1 MGTTLT
7 GTTPQDTYDSLIK
20 VTDNG
25 PIGATPKY
33 LSDGLGTDS
42 SLALSTKNILIG
54 TTTAVVN
61 YGRELVVDATALTSE
76 PEAFL
81 ALKGNRVSG
90 NIAAVP
96 FYNGAEQVG
105 SITMQAEGNM
115 RLLTGTT
122 TANTSEKV
130 RITSAGQVAIGTS
143 SPASF
148 SDGFVSLQVKNAA
161 NNISANG
168 GSYLEIT
175 QNANF
180 DSGWKYV
187 GSAAASR
194 YEQGVGGHYFF
205 TAPSGTAGNAVTFSE
220 RVRIDSD
227 GLKFNGDTAAA
238 NALDDYEE
246 GTWTATLTDG
256 TVSKTSTAEYT
267 KIGRQVF
274 IRGGISNAEDPSSF
288 TGDVYIT
295 GVPFVPTASTSMYGF
310 NNYMSTATIFVPYL
324 ESNQVIRFYK
334 VGAANADNTQIQGSD
349 LEFYTDIYFAG
360 TFTV

>member
-61 YGRELVVDATALTSE
+61 YGRELTVDATALTSE

-96 FYNGAEQVG
+96 FYNGAQQVG

-130 RITSAGQVAIGTS
+130 RITADGKVGIGTTSPIGKLHIEGVS
-143 SPASF
+143 SGQGIRFNHSASNSFIF
-148 SDGFVSLQVKNAA
+148 ST
-161 NNISANG
+161 ISNG
-168 GSYLEIT
+168 NPI
-175 QNANF
+175 AF
-180 DSGWKYV
+180 DNLSGDLAIYT
-187 GSAAASR
+187 
-194 YEQGVGGHYFF
+194 GG
-205 TAPSGTAGNAVTFSE
+205 AERIRVLSSG
-220 RVRIDSD
+220 
-227 GLKFNGDTAAA
+227 GLTFNGDTAAA

-246 GTWTATLTDG
+246 GTWTMG
-256 TVSKTSTAEYT
+256 VSFGGGSTGITYSNRTGRYT
-267 KIGRQVF
+267 KVGNMVTVVGYIEMSNKGTSFDAARVTGLPFTIGS
-274 IRGGISNAEDPSSF
+274 GNTNYSSPSLRLNKITF
-288 TGDVYIT
+288 ANQYTGFGEPNNTTILLVEQT
-295 GVPFVPTASTSMYGF
+295 EAGVETTLNDTNFANNSEVILTYTYFV
-310 NNYMSTATIFVPYL
+310 
-324 ESNQVIRFYK
+324 
-334 VGAANADNTQIQGSD
+334 
-349 LEFYTDIYFAG
+349 
-360 TFTV
+360 

>member
-42 SLALSTKNILIG
+42 SLALSTKNVLIG

-61 YGRELVVDATALTSE
+61 FGRELTVDATALASE

-105 SITMQAEGNM
+105 SIVMQAEGNM

-130 RITSAGQVAIGTS
+130 RITAAGDVGIGTS
-143 SPASF
+143 TPAAKLQAIGDISATNGVLNTNANSRNVNLHPNADF
-148 SDGFVSLQVKNAA
+148 GNGENPTIQVTTNHSLQFAT
-161 NNISANG
+161 NNTLRASVTANG
-168 GSYLEIT
+168 LCFGS
-175 QNANF
+175 
-180 DSGWKYV
+180 
-187 GSAAASR
+187 
-194 YEQGVGGHYFF
+194 
-205 TAPSGTAGNAVTFSE
+205 
-220 RVRIDSD
+220 
-227 GLKFNGDTAAA
+227 DTAAA

-246 GTWTATLTDG
+246 GTWTMGIAFDG
-256 TVSKTSTAEYT
+256 ASVGVTYSLNTGTYT
-267 KIGRQVF
+267 KIGRQVTVNGVIVLTSKGSSTGSASVTGLPF
-274 IRGGISNAEDPSSF
+274 TIANTTSNYASASLRLKTIAFTNQFQGFGEVNTTKITLEDISALG
-288 TGDVYIT
+288 TIT
-295 GVPFVPTASTSMYGF
+295 D
-310 NNYMSTATIFVPYL
+310 L
-324 ESNQVIRFYK
+324 
-334 VGAANADNTQIQGSD
+334 ANTNFADNSQVM
-349 LEFYTDIYFAG
+349 LNYTYF
-360 TFTV
+360 V

>member
-33 LSDGLGTDS
+33 VSDGLGTDS

-61 YGRELVVDATALTSE
+61 YGRELTVDATALTSE

-96 FYNGAEQVG
+96 FYNGAQQVG

-130 RITSAGQVAIGTS
+130 RITSTGNVGIGTS
-143 SPASF
+143 SPDIFGRFYTRS
-148 SDGFVSLQVKNAA
+148 
-161 NNISANG
+161 
-168 GSYLEIT
+168 
-175 QNANF
+175 
-180 DSGWKYV
+180 V
-187 GSAAASR
+187 G
-194 YEQGVGGHYFF
+194 
-205 TAPSGTAGNAVTFSE
+205 
-220 RVRIDSD
+220 IDSSGISKIQINGTTYSGID
-227 GLKFNGDTAAA
+227 LGSGGTRRAEINADAAGVDIATIGSIPLRLYTNGVNRISVTDNGLTFNGDTAAA

-246 GTWTATLTDG
+246 GTWTMAAAPTASGTITLDG
-256 TVSKTSTAEYT
+256 AVNAGSYT
-267 KIGRQVF
+267 KIGRQVTVTGLAEVSAVSSPVGTSVAISGLPF
-274 IRGGISNAEDPSSF
+274 PIAARALDYDSRIGGSVTVASGGTVLPRAIVATEGNSSF
-288 TGDVYIT
+288 SI
-295 GVPFVPTASTSMYGF
+295 FVDASTISAG
-310 NNYMSTATIFVPYL
+310 NS
-324 ESNQVIRFYK
+324 
-334 VGAANADNTQIQGSD
+334 
-349 LEFYTDIYFAG
+349 IYIS
-360 TFTV
+360 FTYIA